1 MLGKLNKQLGIK
13 RKPIGV
19 FHEFILQKFRKKNGE
34 NSDMIK
40 RKVVSIIMAR
50 HTISSRNQ
58 KKFLQE
64 MQQFRLIELKDKQNI
79 KLLK

>member
-1 MLGKLNKQLGIK
+1 MLSNLNKQLGIK

-19 FHEFILQKFRKKNGE
+19 FHEFILGKLKEKKGD

-40 RKVVSIIMAR
+40 RKTVKFILAR
-50 HTISSRNQ
+50 HTIRNKSQ
-58 KKFLQE
+58 QKFLQE
-64 MQQFRLIELKDKQNI
+64 MQQFRLIKIVDKQNI